1 MRIDQLPVGFAPDPV
16 ALPHFPDRLHA
27 YVWRNWQ
34 LVPTRRL
41 AEVIA
46 ARPEDIL
53 AISKAMGLSDPGP
66 ITDEQQRRSHFTII
80 RRNWHLLPYEQLMAL
95 LGWSVEE
102 MDFALRE
109 GEGLFWWLGGYK
121 PQVGPLRYSP
131 PTREAAARAAEISSI
146 IRETFPAGV
155 DTVADPLFSF
165 IGKLSRLPAARG
177 DRKRGNVF
185 SPRYCY
191 SYFGSFR
198 NALATGED
206 FYPEG
211 YLARLAETGVD
222 GVWLHEPLYE
232 LAPFPWD
239 ESLSARRD
247 EYIGNLRAL
256 VEHGRNHG
264 IGIYI
269 YLNEPRPM
277 PLSFFQEHPD
287 LMGIKDAGVQPDVAT
302 LCTSVPAVQDYL
314 RDSVASLCRDVPDL
328 AGLFTIT
335 ASESYTNCW
344 SHYSGD
350 QCPRCSKRAPEEV
363 IAEVNT
369 LMWEG
374 IARSGSRCRLIVW
387 DWGWLDEWT
396 EGILSR
402 LPRSTHPAGSPR
414 LRSGQAGQ
422 ASAEPALSAAKGQA
436 SDVSFMSVSE
446 WSLPIE
452 RGGVE
457 SVVGEY
463 SLSAVGPGPRAT
475 RHWALARARGLKT
488 IAKIQTGN
496 CWELAA
502 VPYIPVVENVARHV
516 ANLRRAGV
524 DGLMLSWTLG
534 GYPSP
539 NMEAVVEQ
547 GRLDQPTVEDALR
560 TVATRRFGAA
570 AAPAVVEAWQA
581 YSAAFREYP
590 FHIVV
595 LYHSPVHMGP
605 ANLLWGEATSF
616 RGRGVTAYAFPFDD
630 LDTWRGI
637 YPAEVF
643 AAQFEKTAD
652 GFDQALTRLKERLSQ
667 LSFDDKTAVALEQE
681 TGIAEACAIHFRSV
695 ANQSRFVMLRNE
707 LASGPDAQRAQRLI
721 DALAALLH
729 DEIRLAA
736 RLHAIQRRDSRIGF
750 EAACQYFYVGV
761 DLGEKVINCRDLL
774 ERWIPEQRAK
784 YSGRPDHHGTK

>member
-1 MRIDQLPVGFAPDPV
+1 MNIDQLPVGFAPEPV
-16 ALPHFPDRLHA
+16 ALPHLPDRLHV

-34 LVPTRRL
+34 LVPTEQL
-41 AEVIA
+41 ARVIG
-46 ARPEDIL
+46 ARPEDII
-53 AISKAMGLSDPGP
+53 AIGKAMGLSDPGP

-95 LGWSVEE
+95 LEWTAED

-131 PTREAAARAAEISSI
+131 PTRESAVRAAEIGAI
-146 IRETFPAGV
+146 IREAFPAGV
-155 DTVADPLFSF
+155 DKAEDPPFSF
-165 IGKLSRLPAARG
+165 IEQLSRPPATRTDREAR
-177 DRKRGNVF
+177 NVF

-198 NALATGED
+198 NALASGED

-211 YLARLAETGVD
+211 YLARLAEAGVD
-222 GVWLHEPLYE
+222 GVWLREPLYE

-239 ESLSARRD
+239 QSLSTRRE

-256 VEHGRNHG
+256 VERGRRHG

-269 YLNEPRPM
+269 FLNEPRPM
-277 PLSFFQEHPD
+277 PLTFFEEHPD
-287 LMGIKDAGVQPDVAT
+287 LMGIKDAGVHPDVAT

-314 RDSVASLCRDVPDL
+314 RDSVAALCRDVPDL

-344 SHYSGD
+344 SHYTGD
-350 QCPRCSKRAPEEV
+350 ECPRCSKRAPEEV

-369 LMWEG
+369 LMYEG

-387 DWGWLDEWT
+387 DWGWRDEWT

-402 LPRSTHPAGSPR
+402 LPRSTRSAGSEPALSR
-414 LRSGQAGQ
+414 AKGQ
-422 ASAEPALSAAKGQA
+422 ASSELALSAAKGQA

-446 WSLPIE
+446 WSLPIQ

-463 SLSAVGPGPRAT
+463 SLSAIGPGPRAT

-570 AAPAVVEAWQA
+570 AAPAVVEAWQGF
-581 YSAAFREYP
+581 SAAFGEYP

-595 LYHSPVHMGP
+595 LYQSPVHMGP
-605 ANLLWGEATSF
+605 ANLLWGEATSY

-637 YPAEVF
+637 YPPEVF
-643 AAQFEKTAD
+643 AAQFAKTAD
-652 GFDQALTRLKERLSQ
+652 GFDQALAKLKERVSRMSL
-667 LSFDDKTAVALEQE
+667 DAEAAVALEQE
-681 TGIAEACAIHFRSV
+681 MGVAEACAIHFRSV
-695 ANQSRFVMLRNE
+695 ANQSRFVMMRNE
-707 LASGPDAQRAQRLI
+707 LVGRPDRQRAERLI
-721 DALAALLH
+721 DALEALLR
-729 DEIRLAA
+729 DEIRLAT
-736 RLHAIQRRDSRIGF
+736 RLDAIQSRDSRIGF

-784 YSGRPDHHGTK
+784 A

>member
-1 MRIDQLPVGFAPDPV
+1 MRINQLPVGFAPEPV

-41 AEVIA
+41 AEVIGA
-46 ARPEDIL
+46 KPEHIL
-53 AISKAMGLSDPGP
+53 AVGKAMGLSDPAP
-66 ITDEQQRRSHFTII
+66 ISDEQQRRSHFTII
-80 RRNWHLLPYEQLMAL
+80 RRNWHLLPYEQLMTL
-95 LGWSVEE
+95 LGWTVED

-121 PQVGPLRYSP
+121 PQVGRLRYRE
-131 PTREAAARAAEISSI
+131 PTREAAARAAEIGAI
-146 IRETFPAGV
+146 IRETFPDGV
-155 DTVADPLFSF
+155 DMVEDPLFSF
-165 IGKLSRLPAARG
+165 IEKLSQSPGARN
-177 DRKRGNVF
+177 DRDRANAF

-198 NALATGED
+198 NALTSADD

-211 YLARLAETGVD
+211 YLAQLAETGVD

-239 ESLSARRD
+239 ESLSARRQEHID
-247 EYIGNLRAL
+247 ALRAL
-256 VEHGRNHG
+256 VERGRKHG

-277 PLSFFQEHPD
+277 PLAFFEKHPE
-287 LMGIKDAGVQPDVAT
+287 LMGIRDAGVQPDVAT

-314 RDSVASLCRDVPDL
+314 RDGVASLCRDVPDL

-344 SHYSGD
+344 SHYTGNE
-350 QCPRCSKRAPEEV
+350 CPRCSKRLPQEV
-363 IAEVNT
+363 IAEVNA
-369 LMWEG
+369 LVYEG
-374 IARSGSRCRLIVW
+374 IVRSGSECRVIVW
-387 DWGWLDEWT
+387 DWGWRDEWT

-402 LPRSTHPAGSPR
+402 LP
-414 LRSGQAGQ
+414 
-422 ASAEPALSAAKGQA
+422 
-436 SDVSFMSVSE
+436 SDVWFMSVSE

-452 RGGVE
+452 RGGVKSE
-457 SVVGEY
+457 VGEY
-463 SLSAVGPGPRAT
+463 SLSAIGPGPRAT
-475 RHWALARARGLKT
+475 RHWALARARGLRT

-496 CWELAA
+496 CWELAG

-516 ANLRRAGV
+516 ANLRGAGI

-547 GRLDQPTVEDALR
+547 GRRDQPTVEEALR

-570 AAPAVVEAWQA
+570 AATVVEAWQEF
-581 YSAAFREYP
+581 SAAFGEYP

-605 ANLLWGEATSF
+605 ANLLWGEPTAY

-630 LDTWRGI
+630 LETWRGV
-637 YPAEVF
+637 YPPEVF
-643 AAQFEKTAD
+643 AAQFGKTAD
-652 GFDQALTRLKERLSQ
+652 GFDRALAKLKERVSGMNL
-667 LSFDDKTAVALEQE
+667 DAETAAALDREM
-681 TGIAEACAIHFRSV
+681 GIAEACAIHFRSV
-695 ANQSRFVMLRNE
+695 ANQARFVMLREE
-707 LASGPDAQRAQRLI
+707 LAGRPDPQHAKRLI
-721 DALAALLH
+721 DELEAVLR
-729 DEIRLAA
+729 DEIRLAT
-736 RLHAIQRRDSRIGF
+736 RLHAIQCRDSRIGF
-750 EAACQYFYVGV
+750 EAACQYFYVSV

-784 YSGRPDHHGTK
+784 A